1 MAFKLGNH
9 YIDEILYGVA
19 QDDEDNIKY
28 ALDQLSSASIE
39 ISADS
44 TDVTDK
50 KGNIIRTTYRTK
62 TGTFTATN
70 ALLHPAAIN
79 AQSGKDVTYATSQAP
94 IEMPKIYVVEAG

>member
-19 QDDEDNIKY
+19 QDDNDNIKY
-28 ALDQLSSASIE
+28 ALDQLQSAQIE

-44 TDVTDK
+44 QDVTDK

-62 TGTFTATN
+62 TGEHI
-70 ALLHPAAIN
+70 ALAA
-79 AQSGKDVTYATSQAP
+79 
-94 IEMPKIYVVEAG
+94 

>member
-9 YIDEILYGVA
+9 YIDEILYGVG
-19 QDDEDNIKY
+19 QNDDDELIF

-44 TDVTDK
+44 SDVTDK

-62 TGTFTATN
+62 TGEHIV
-70 ALLHPAAIN
+70 LAA
-79 AQSGKDVTYATSQAP
+79 
-94 IEMPKIYVVEAG
+94 